1 MKQVFRRL
9 AFLLVP
15 LSVLYIY
22 TKGRTEKQDYIRLG
36 SCCLI
41 GLMIPVLCVS
51 RFQLMLAVL
60 LSVCYMLWPHSFADL
75 QPECDSVTILRS
87 DTAEDYSYTITKEI
101 YSTDSPELKQ
111 IMDIL
116 SHYTYHRSFRTL
128 AGANNTGGNHA
139 GFWLHIYLDHGDD
152 RVDFTC
158 GGTGEILI
166 DGLVWHV
173 GYWGDR
179 AELAMMAEL
188 AAVLEQ

>member
-9 AFLLVP
+9 AFLLV
-15 LSVLYIY
+15 L
-22 TKGRTEKQDYIRLG
+22 
-36 SCCLI
+36 
-41 GLMIPVLCVS
+41 
-51 RFQLMLAVL
+51 LAVL

-101 YSTDSPELKQ
+101 YSTDSPELKH
-111 IMDIL
+111 IIDIL
-116 SHYTYHRSFRTL
+116 SHYT
-128 AGANNTGGNHA
+128 NNTGGNHA
-139 GFWLHIYLDHGDD
+139 GFWLHIHLDHGDD

>member
-1 MKQVFRRL
+1 MKQFFARL
-9 AFLLVP
+9 ISALALLGM
-15 LSVLYIY
+15 L
-22 TKGRTEKQDYIRLG
+22 LG
-36 SCCLI
+36 PCCL
-41 GLMIPVLCVS
+41 
-51 RFQLMLAVL
+51 
-60 LSVCYMLWPHSFADL
+60 LWPHSLADL
-75 QPECDSVTILRS
+75 QPECDSVTMLRI
-87 DTAEDYSYTITKEI
+87 DTAEDYSLTTAKET
-101 YSTDSPELKQ
+101 YSSDSPEFAR

-128 AGANNTGGNHA
+128 TGANNTGGNHA

-166 DGLVWHV
+166 DGIVWRV

-188 AAVLEQ
+188 AAVSRK